1 MTAVRFSPD
10 AKYFASASGDKTVKV
25 WRLSDGALEITL
37 GGENGHTGGISD
49 VAWSHDSALLASCSD
64 DRTTKVWDRATGTLK
79 HNLSGHSN
87 FVVSVDF
94 HPKTYELASGSYDT
108 KLFLWDVAGEK
119 GRLRKIMVKHT
130 APVATVRY
138 SKDGKYLLSTSYDG
152 SCQVWNAVSGDLVKT
167 ISQSLVPITCG
178 SWSGIGSKWALTNSL
193 NSTIQL
199 WALELEDDAKP
210 ARCVRTYK
218 AHRNAKY
225 ALFSIALP
233 GAKMVVSVS
242 EDGWLYCWDLQ
253 SSTLLHK
260 VKAHDGVALGMDA
273 QGTTL
278 ITSGLTDNSIK
289 IWDLVTTP
297 AS

>member
-1 MTAVRFSPD
+1 MAEAGRAGPQRTVRQRATLTGHTQAVTAVRFSPD

-167 ISQSLVPITCG
+167 ISQSLVPIT
-178 SWSGIGSKWALTNSL
+178 
-193 NSTIQL
+193 
-199 WALELEDDAKP
+199 
-210 ARCVRTYK
+210 YK